1 MRKNKKVCYTIP
13 NDVLSDLNKYT
24 LKYNIKKSHFIK
36 DSIARF
42 IGYIES
48 EIDEEDIEYFN
59 HHNKNL
65 NTSPIIITIP
75 KDLLQQMDNLC
86 EKYSMKKS
94 HFVFYG
100 LVLLLD
106 EKTKQQTESEIQNL
120 VKLVEEFYV
129 VG

>member
-13 NDVLSDLNKYT
+13 NDVLNDLNKYT
-24 LKYNIKKSHFIK
+24 SKYNIKKSHFIK

-42 IGYIES
+42 IRYVES
-48 EIDEEDIEYFN
+48 EIDDEDIEYFN

-75 KDLLQQMDNLC
+75 KDLLQQMDTLC
-86 EKYSMKKS
+86 EKYNIKKS

-100 LVLLLD
+100 LVLILKD
-106 EKTKQQTESEIQNL
+106 NFDYKI
-120 VKLVEEFYV
+120 KLKLEQLARLIKNSFIIE
-129 VG
+129 